1 MMSKGKCMCVL
12 CEHIEGTW
20 TQSWGAE
27 GFLVKERC
35 TDVKDK
41 QSQAKEEVGG
51 QGNDENVLREGAAC
65 GKA

>member
-1 MMSKGKCMCVL
+1 MHVCTL
-12 CEHIEGTW
+12 RAEAW
-20 TQSWGAE
+20 AAE

-51 QGNDENVLREGAAC
+51 QGNDGNVLREGAAC
-65 GKA
+65 GMAYK